1 MAYLRQRSIA
11 GFREAPPNTRG
22 TPAAHFVR
30 RLHLSTLLVVPVLM
44 LLVPAVAS
52 SQTPLDNSDFVVAGL
67 SLGSDSS
74 RVIALLGRPNS
85 VTTEPDPIEANALIH
100 DWHYSGLV
108 LVFYSP
114 EALSAFVLLTSA
126 RSTHRGLR
134 VGDTAEGVR
143 RLYGRPTRI
152 DRIPDV
158 PVSEHWTYEDP
169 SESLRL
175 IEVRIQ
181 GGRVVQIFVGTAR
194 D

>member
-1 MAYLRQRSIA
+1 MR
-11 GFREAPPNTRG
+11 
-22 TPAAHFVR
+22 
-30 RLHLSTLLVVPVLM
+30 TLLFVPVLM

-52 SQTPLDNSDFVVAGL
+52 SQAPLDERDFVVEGL

-74 RVIALLGRPNS
+74 HVIARLGRPDA
-85 VTTEPDPIEANALIH
+85 VTMEQDPIEAAASIH

-108 LVFYSP
+108 VVFYSP
-114 EALSAFVLLTSA
+114 EELSAFVLLTSA

-134 VGDTAEGVR
+134 VGDPAADVR

-158 PVSEHWTYEDP
+158 PVSEHWTYEAP
-169 SESLRL
+169 SESLHV

-181 GGRVVQIFVGTAR
+181 GGRVVQIFVGTVR